1 MGPTAKQ
8 IEAARPG
15 ADPEGMSDRNGLY
28 LRVYKS
34 GRKAVQVPL
43 GKDGKTVN
51 REKNCPR
58 IGVGYSVS
66 KTGPL

>member
-15 ADPEGMSDRNGLY
+15 ADPEGMSDRTGLY

-51 REKNCPR
+51 REKIVP
-58 IGVGYSVS
+58 VS
-66 KTGPL
+66 G